1 MMSILP
7 SADVLD
13 DLILFGFAAEPA
25 DHVDRHRKSGEPLG
39 QRLLVLKREH
49 GRRREKRHLLSV
61 HHRLER
67 GAHRHFGLAVADVA
81 AQQAI
86 HRRRRFHVALDV
98 VDGVLLVDGEIPL
111 ERVVELALPVRIRAE
126 RVARHGLARGV
137 ELEQL
142 LGHVAHGLLDAR
154 LGAFPRR
161 AAELVERRLRG
172 AAVLLDE
179 IEPLDGNEQ
188 LVFAEIAELHEFLH
202 GVADADL
209 LESDEPPDA
218 VIDVHDQVVDFEIA
232 QVREERLRDRAVP
245 VSLALDL
252 RALFLEDVRL
262 GDDLQL
268 GARQPEPFRQ
278 LPDGDVHRDVEQLVG
293 AIDEDAAKAVFG
305 QQLGRAL
312 RPPFGAGDEQHGVA
326 ALAHALDLGDPFLD
340 AAAEL
345 DGGLTSDVQRHGR
358 DAARPWGSPSGE
370 PSSIAS

>member
-1 MMSILP
+1 M
-7 SADVLD
+7 
-13 DLILFGFAAEPA
+13 
-25 DHVDRHRKSGEPLG
+25 
-39 QRLLVLKREH
+39 LKRQH
-49 GRRREKRHLLSV
+49 GGRREKRHLLAV

-67 GAHRHFGLAVADVA
+67 GPHRDFGLAVADVA

-86 HRRRRFHVALDV
+86 HRRRRFHVAPDV
-98 VDGVLLVDGEIPL
+98 VDGVLLVDREIPL
-111 ERVVELALPVRIRAE
+111 EGIVELALPVRVGAE

-142 LGHVAHGLLDAR
+142 FGHVAHRLLDAR

-179 IEPLDGNEQ
+179 VEPLDRNEQ
-188 LVFAEIAELHEFLH
+188 LVFAEIAQLHEFLH

-209 LESDEPPDA
+209 LEPDEPPDA
-218 VIDVHDQVVDFEIA
+218 VIDVHDEVVDLEIA
-232 QVREERLRDRAVP
+232 QVREERLRDGTVP

-252 RALFLEDVRL
+252 GALFLEDVRL
-262 GDDLQL
+262 GNDLQL
-268 GARQPEPFRQ
+268 GARQTEALRQ

-293 AIDEDAAKAVFG
+293 PIDEHAAKPVLG

-312 RPPFGAGDEQHGVA
+312 RSPFGARDEQHGVA
-326 ALAHALDLGDPFLD
+326 ALAHALDLGNPFLD

-345 DGGLTSDVQRHGR
+345 DGRLARDIQVAGR
-358 DAARPWGSPSGE
+358 RTWSRRRARLQASYLP
-370 PSSIAS
+370 IAS